1 MTQRLFKYKAVSSFY
16 DNEGN
21 QINRDIENLLLE
33 QLWVSSLEG
42 MNDPLECA
50 FHVDQSLGLDN
61 ILQFQRNLQR
71 SYACVSFSTSVRCR
85 RLWNYYTDGMRGMVI
100 EYSDSSIRKALR
112 NDHISPIKY
121 NGERGLATCLKGHV
135 KSGNIVELSPDG
147 RLLFIVSN
155 DITIQLWDIETRA
168 LLHSFTGHT
177 EPVSTI
183 AVGSD
188 GTRLVSASYDNTIR
202 VWDIDRGTVEYTLE
216 GHTGPVSSV
225 AISPDGTRLVSASYD
240 NTIRVWDI
248 DRGTVEYTLEGH
260 TGPVSS
266 VAISP
271 DGTRLVSASYDN
283 TIRVWNIDRGIV
295 EYTLEGH
302 TDWVYLVAF
311 LHTSG
316 MLVSASYDNSI
327 RIWDLLSGDCLHV
340 VEESNTV
347 IDSIAAF
354 SDGTRIVYI
363 LSDGTVYYLNAITFE
378 RRPIFS
384 TSGKKGTE
392 ESLKKKAK
400 KSIKQEEK
408 IAYEGK
414 VIYDGKKTDL
424 TNQYGDFIEKQTDN
438 ISINVDM
445 LFHKDNSWENEK
457 EYRFAFSYKYL
468 LNHRL
473 SGVRPTAI
481 YLGYRMPK
489 ENSEKIL
496 QYCKDNGI
504 SLYMYTPSFHS
515 KSSKQYNR
523 TTIFEP
529 RKKDKV

>member
-183 AVGSD
+183 AVGS
-188 GTRLVSASYDNTIR
+188 
-202 VWDIDRGTVEYTLE
+202 
-216 GHTGPVSSV
+216 
-225 AISPDGTRLVSASYD
+225 DGTRLVSASYD